1 MELELVKIAD
11 FDDEKQRVAYSE
23 AKAAA
28 KKKGCRLLTPDEY
41 LSQTSISPS
50 HKLWS
55 CVPFWLEGGLLAR
68 RFDCYGSV
76 RGVYAFV
83 QPSYRYGSVRGVYA
97 FVQPSYRYGVVGT
110 PIGKAKPHKHEF
122 KCECGATRKR

>member
-68 RFDCYGSV
+68 DYGLIGGDIRRF
-76 RGVYAFV
+76 
-83 QPSYRYGSVRGVYA
+83 VYA

>member
-1 MELELVKIAD
+1 MELVKIAD

-68 RFDCYGSV
+68 YFYFYGSDGRYV
-76 RGVYAFV
+76 VAGF
-83 QPSYRYGSVRGVYA
+83 QPSDRC
-97 FVQPSYRYGVVGT
+97 GVVCVLDE
-110 PIGKAKPHKHEF
+110 KPHKHVW
-122 KCECGATRKR
+122 KTKKVCGCGAERR

>member
-1 MELELVKIAD
+1 MKIAD

-68 RFDCYGSV
+68 LFYDYGYCWRFVVADF
-76 RGVYAFV
+76 R
-83 QPSYRYGSVRGVYA
+83 PSD
-97 FVQPSYRYGVVGT
+97 RYGVVGT

>member
-68 RFDCYGSV
+68 GFGYWRYVDANGL
-76 RGVYAFV
+76 
-83 QPSYRYGSVRGVYA
+83 PSYR
-97 FVQPSYRYGVVGT
+97 FGVVGT